1 MSVERPENY
10 QESKVEKEKTLDLNI
25 VSLNYCESID
35 QMIELVEQATIEGHI
50 DTVMLGEYNFT
61 VDEILGDLA
70 KIQSLAKSKNVNVIL
85 APDNNEMGRKLTWDE
100 LKQQLQN
107 QGVNIEQ
114 TSLSGDYKPETIGIY
129 IGKNGFTYAF
139 PKTWHREEVHNPV
152 HKIPGTTIGVTI
164 CGEIGHIQPE
174 DLEGI
179 NILYNPSR
187 EGDDPSLK
195 YRMMVKYINATKEDI
210 AKALSQE
217 GEYGYLL
224 ESDEDY
230 QRRTKESADRFYRQA
245 KEMFDKKT
253 AQEMIERDKEHE
265 AKEDNSVGA
274 RRKKFDQIVE
284 DVYAN
289 AVSSQESD
297 SMYARGI
304 SDALRKA
311 NIPVARCDG
320 KRTTGI
326 LNQLPD
332 MEVGDLEYNDG
343 YTKFSL
349 KIEK

>member
-1 MSVERPENY
+1 MSIERPKNY
-10 QESKVEKEKTLDLNI
+10 QDSKVEKEKTLDLNI

-35 QMIELVEQATIEGHI
+35 QMVELVEQATFEGRV
-50 DTVMLGEYNFT
+50 DMVMLGEYNFT

-70 KIQSLAKSKNVNVIL
+70 KIQSLAKSKNVDIIL
-85 APDNNEMGRKLTWDE
+85 APDNNEAGRKLTWDE
-100 LKQQLQN
+100 LKQQLQD
-107 QGVNIEQ
+107 QEINIEQ
-114 TSLSGDYKPETIGIY
+114 TSLSGDYRPETVGIY

-195 YRMMVKYINATKEDI
+195 YRMMVKYGNANKEDI

-217 GEYGYLL
+217 EEYGYLL

-230 QRRTKESADRFYRQA
+230 QRRMKESADRFYRQA
-245 KEMFDKKT
+245 KEMFDEKT

-265 AKEDNSVGA
+265 AKEDNSVRA

-284 DVYAN
+284 EVYAN
-289 AVSSQESD
+289 AVNLQDAD
-297 SMYARGI
+297 SMYTRDI
-304 SDALRKA
+304 SDVLRKA
-311 NIPVARCDG
+311 NVPIVRCDG

-326 LNQLPD
+326 LNQLPG
-332 MEVGDLEYNDG
+332 MKVEDLEYKDG
-343 YTKFSL
+343 YTQYSL